1 MKKIFTFVLCLF
13 YIVSTN
19 AQDNNRYSA
28 FQLSLVHPLSTNGAM
43 AAEYTNGAS
52 VNILMGLSKNENSLA
67 IAGLGNIILHD
78 AAGLQL
84 AGAVN
89 YIGNEG
95 KGVAIGGLVNLTRDS
110 YNGLQL
116 GGLVNATGKTKGMQF
131 SGMLNTATD
140 VKGIQFSGL
149 VGVAKKVKGLQFS
162 GMLNTATDVK
172 GVQFSGLVGVAKK
185 VKGLQF
191 SGMLNTATDV
201 KGVQFSG
208 MVGVAK
214 KVKGLQFSGMLN
226 TATDVKGVQFA
237 GLVNVARKV
246 NGMQFAG
253 LINVATDSDYPIG
266 IINIIRHGRNGI
278 GITYDM
284 TGNMMLAFRT
294 GSRYTYGIIGFGYN
308 PIHNVTAAECGYG
321 AHIPVCKWFEI
332 NNEIKATSI
341 YGTNDISAFNIFNIG
356 YLLAPSFTVA
366 DHYNLFAGVSLNFM
380 SSGDSAASSFFP
392 KHSLWK
398 RYSPCRGQRQLYIGY
413 QVGLQYIF

>member
-1 MKKIFTFVLCLF
+1 
-13 YIVSTN
+13 
-19 AQDNNRYSA
+19 
-28 FQLSLVHPLSTNGAM
+28 
-43 AAEYTNGAS
+43 
-52 VNILMGLSKNENSLA
+52 
-67 IAGLGNIILHD
+67 
-78 AAGLQL
+78 
-84 AGAVN
+84 
-89 YIGNEG
+89 
-95 KGVAIGGLVNLTRDS
+95 
-110 YNGLQL
+110 
-116 GGLVNATGKTKGMQF
+116 
-131 SGMLNTATD
+131 
-140 VKGIQFSGL
+140 
-149 VGVAKKVKGLQFS
+149 
-162 GMLNTATDVK
+162 MLNTATDVK

-185 VKGLQF
+185 VKGMQF

-208 MVGVAK
+208 LVGVAK

-294 GSRYTYGIIGFGYN
+294 GGRYTYGIIGFGYN

-341 YGTNDISAFNIFNIG
+341 YGTTDISAFNIG

>member
-149 VGVAKKVKGLQFS
+149 
-162 GMLNTATDVK
+162 
-172 GVQFSGLVGVAKK
+172 
-185 VKGLQF
+185 
-191 SGMLNTATDV
+191 
-201 KGVQFSG
+201 
-208 MVGVAK
+208 VGVAK

>member
-140 VKGIQFSGL
+140 VKGI
-149 VGVAKKVKGLQFS
+149 
-162 GMLNTATDVK
+162 
-172 GVQFSGLVGVAKK
+172 QFSGLVGVAKK